1 MHSVNGVK
9 LKYLKTIILHISLK
23 NTELYM
29 FKQIYTFIPY
39 NEFEIIVLLIW
50 LFISGSKITLKSD
63 EKTISDHLF

>member
-9 LKYLKTIILHISLK
+9 LKYPKTIILHISFK

-29 FKQIYTFIPY
+29 FKQSIYTIIPY

-50 LFISGSKITLKSD
+50 LFIFGSKIT
-63 EKTISDHLF
+63 

>member
-9 LKYLKTIILHISLK
+9 LKYPKTIILHISLK

-29 FKQIYTFIPY
+29 FKQSIYTIIPY

-50 LFISGSKITLKSD
+50 LFIFGSKIT
-63 EKTISDHLF
+63 